1 MGSTLIGGNPL
12 ANAFLD
18 AFSSLLFG
26 RMNAACAFASKTGWR
41 RKFS

>member
-1 MGSTLIGGNPL
+1 MGGNPL
-12 ANAFLD
+12 DSEFLI
-18 AFSSLLFG
+18 ALSSFSFG